1 MGSVLVVANN
11 KGGVGKSTITI
22 NLAVALA
29 MRKRKVLVIDMDPQ
43 SNTTRVLLSNNGRM
57 PDIDGSVDDLLDFNG
72 LKGPIESYVQ
82 QSKRHRNLFC
92 IPNIRES
99 SRHEILLARTFPR
112 GLTILKERAYEYAK
126 NNYDYTIIDTAPSIG
141 SITTTAL
148 CMGEFVI
155 IPIDTKDYDSLEG
168 ISEAIKLI
176 GELKKNYNKNLR
188 FFKFLFNRVHKK
200 RDICDAVMGIIQS
213 KTSKDLFIKTRIPDS
228 TFLQKA
234 KGRAESIF
242 VYKNTVAAIG
252 FSALAKE
259 IDRQLIGKG

>member
-1 MGSVLVVANN
+1 MGKVLVVANN

-29 MRKRKVLVIDMDPQ
+29 MRRKKVLVIDMDPQ
-43 SNTTRVLLSNNGRM
+43 SNTTRVLLTENNRM
-57 PDIDGSVDDLLDFNG
+57 PEINCGADDLLDVSK
-72 LKGPIESYVQ
+72 LKNPIENHIH
-82 QSKRHRNLFC
+82 QSKRHKNLFC
-92 IPNIRES
+92 IPNVRES
-99 SRHEILLARTFPR
+99 SRHELLLARIFPK
-112 GLTILKERAYEYAK
+112 GLTVLKDRVFDYAK
-126 NNYDYTIIDTAPSIG
+126 KHFDYTVIDTAPSIG

-148 CMGEFVI
+148 CTGEFVI

-176 GELKKNYNKNLR
+176 GEIKKKYNKNLG

-200 RDICDAVMGIIQS
+200 RDICNAVMGIIQS
-213 KTSKDLFIKTRIPDS
+213 KVSKDLFFKTKIPDS

-242 VYKNTVAAIG
+242 VYNNTAAAIE
-252 FSALAKE
+252 FSRLAKE
-259 IDRQLIGKG
+259 IDKQLKNKG